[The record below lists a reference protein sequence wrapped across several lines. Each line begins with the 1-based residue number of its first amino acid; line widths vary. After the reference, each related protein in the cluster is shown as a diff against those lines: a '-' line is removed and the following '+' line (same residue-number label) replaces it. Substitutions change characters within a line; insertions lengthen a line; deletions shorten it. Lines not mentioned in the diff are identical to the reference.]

1 MEDCFSTT
9 QEIQQIHQDV
19 FGKVKKIAIVM
30 VGGPASGKTSIRDLY
45 MKSINRTVNEF
56 AVIDPDMVLESLGE
70 YKLKREKNATSAAK
84 KCYSVASQINDNN
97 FLFALDNNYNI
108 IFDGTGK
115 DYEWTYNTLIRSLMN
130 KNYNVYICIVTLAV
144 SVAIDRA
151 LARALITGRTVPE
164 KTIKQIHIQVNEAT
178 QKYKMLNDMYTI
190 VQYDN
195 TSSVPTLV
203 FKKEMSDVQFDR
215 NATANASVPF
225 EGGIKFSTKD
235 IKSYAARSLKELQAI
250 SKSRGVPYS
259 GLKKKNSLIS

>member
-1 MEDCFSTT
+1 
-9 QEIQQIHQDV
+9 
-19 FGKVKKIAIVM
+19 
-30 VGGPASGKTSIRDLY
+30 
-45 MKSINRTVNEF
+45 
-56 AVIDPDMVLESLGE
+56 
-70 YKLKREKNATSAAK
+70 
-84 KCYSVASQINDNN
+84 
-97 FLFALDNNYNI
+97 
-108 IFDGTGK
+108 
-115 DYEWTYNTLIRSLMN
+115 MN

-215 NATANASVPF
+215 NATANASVSL